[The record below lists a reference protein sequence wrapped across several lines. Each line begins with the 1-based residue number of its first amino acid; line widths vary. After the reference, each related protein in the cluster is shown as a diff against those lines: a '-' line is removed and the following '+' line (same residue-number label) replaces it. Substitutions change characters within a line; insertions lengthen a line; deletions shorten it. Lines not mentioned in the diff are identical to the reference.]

1 MVERQ
6 GRGVGEERPARGGG
20 GWTRRIWRV
29 DFWPGRSSRRWISR
43 RCSAPPRDSLSGRWS
58 CRCWMPGPGS
68 NGPRAGPGRRR
79 TRSREVCSSG
89 RYSRRTRRWPG
100 GRSRTL
106 ARPRRRASPMH
117 GERPQSATQNGH
129 AYSTYR
135 IVQIQMARGKPPIPK
150 GRSRIYLQRVA
161 ERLKAKRR
169 NFDPISLRLRRWK
182 SSRRVP
188 RSRRFASFD
197 SLAPPRAVPP
207 CLRSSGARRARRWE
221 GEEGRKSWVVL
232 WSKRST
238 NPFSACKPRDRDE
251 KGAKIPGVK
260 HRCWK
265 SFAPFLRKRAAGW
278 GSPPFLSRRP
288 RSKFHR
294 ARRPVTPRWELKSTR
309 AKLFQVPRGGERCIP
324 RPLLP
329 SGSAGVRGNAIYA
342 FPTFHSS
349 IECGRMCKR
358 REVERRGN
366 STAGERVDRINF
378 PFVRIMEM

>member
-68 NGPRAGPGRRR
+68 NGSRAGPGRRR

-89 RYSRRTRRWPG
+89 RCSRRTRRWPG

-169 NFDPISLRLRRWK
+169 NFDPLCDYADENHRDVFHARGDLPPLIPSPRLARFRPVYDPLERGEREDGRGRKEGKVGWYFGRNGRRTPSARASPAIGMK
-182 SSRRVP
+182 RE
-188 RSRRFASFD
+188 RRFPEWSIAVENLS
-197 SLAPPRAVPP
+197 PRFLGNEQPA
-207 CLRSSGARRARRWE
+207 GARRRFYRGGRVQSFIEPE
-221 GEEGRKSWVVL
+221 GPLRLVENWNRHAPNFSKFQGGGGKMHPPPSSSIRIRGRS
-232 WSKRST
+232 
-238 NPFSACKPRDRDE
+238 
-251 KGAKIPGVK
+251 
-260 HRCWK
+260 
-265 SFAPFLRKRAAGW
+265 RKRYLRV
-278 GSPPFLSRRP
+278 SNFS
-288 RSKFHR
+288 
-294 ARRPVTPRWELKSTR
+294 
-309 AKLFQVPRGGERCIP
+309 LF
-324 RPLLP
+324 
-329 SGSAGVRGNAIYA
+329 N
-342 FPTFHSS
+342 
-349 IECGRMCKR
+349 
-358 REVERRGN
+358 
-366 STAGERVDRINF
+366 RVWAN
-378 PFVRIMEM
+378 V